1 MFIPTKN
8 LKGVLSKLKETGF
21 VHIFGSSVINQIA
34 GFLSGIILI
43 RVISKVEYGVY
54 TYTSNIASFF
64 LLLSGLGMVSA
75 VLQICSEKNNETYT
89 LDIYKY
95 GFRTGMFINLLLS
108 MVVFLF
114 SVTVPLPM
122 KGANRLLSLM
132 SIFPLFIL
140 FFEFIQVYFRY
151 NKYNKE
157 YSYFSSLNT
166 ILVLICSVLGAVL
179 WSTSGLIIFRYIGYA
194 ISIMIGAL
202 LIKFPILEVIKKS
215 KIEKAFKQD
224 LLQLGLISM
233 ANNASAHLIYILDIF
248 ILGLII
254 PDESVIASYKVATM
268 IPNALFFIPNSLMIY
283 LYPYFAQHNADKV
296 WVKGK
301 YLLVTQYFGIFN
313 LLISSILILFAPIII
328 KIVFGAQYLDAVTP
342 FRILSLGY
350 LISATFRK
358 IVGNLLVTQRK
369 LKFNFWLGLL
379 EGLLNIIGN
388 LLLIPYLGSIG
399 AAVSSLMV
407 VTASSI
413 IGVIY
418 FRKIV
423 F

>member
-1 MFIPTKN
+1 MVIPFKN
-8 LKGVLSKLKETGF
+8 LKNILSKLKETGF
-21 VHIFGSSVINQIA
+21 IHIFGSSVINQVA

-64 LLLSGLGMVSA
+64 LLLSGLGMTSA
-75 VLQICSEKNNETYT
+75 VLQICSEKNDEQYALNM
-89 LDIYKY
+89 YKY
-95 GFRTGMFINLLLS
+95 GFRTGMLINLLLS
-108 MVVFLF
+108 VLVFLF
-114 SVTVPLPM
+114 SITIPLPM
-122 KGANRLLSLM
+122 EGANRLLTLM
-132 SIFPLFIL
+132 SIFPIFFIL
-140 FFEFIQVYFRY
+140 FEFIQVYFRY

-166 ILVLICSVLGAVL
+166 ITVLIFSVFGAVI
-179 WSTSGLIIFRYIGYA
+179 WSTSGLIIFRYIGFA
-194 ISIMIGAL
+194 ISIIIGAF
-202 LIKFPILEVIKKS
+202 LIKFPILEVLKKPNVAIAS
-215 KIEKAFKQD
+215 KHD
-224 LLQLGLISM
+224 LLKLGLISM

-254 PDESVIASYKVATM
+254 PNESVIASYKVATI
-268 IPNALFFIPNSLMIY
+268 IPNALFFIPGSLMIY

-296 WVKGK
+296 WVKEK
-301 YLLVTQYFGIFN
+301 YLQVLKYFGMFN
-313 LLISSILILFAPIII
+313 LMISSILIFFAPLII
-328 KIVFGAQYLDAVTP
+328 KIVFGAQYLDAVIP

-369 LKFNFWLGLL
+369 LKFNFWLGIL
-379 EGLLNIIGN
+379 EGILNIIGN
-388 LLLIPYLGSIG
+388 LLLIPYLGSVG

-407 VTASSI
+407 VTVSSI

-418 FRKIV
+418 FRKVV